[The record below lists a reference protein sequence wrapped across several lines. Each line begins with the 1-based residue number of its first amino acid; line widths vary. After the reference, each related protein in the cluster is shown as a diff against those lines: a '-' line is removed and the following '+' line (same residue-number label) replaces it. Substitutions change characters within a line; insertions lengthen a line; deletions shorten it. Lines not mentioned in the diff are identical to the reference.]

1 MSGSE
6 RESPPHEEPRQ
17 DEGQTSEG
25 AQKSEGKM
33 NGISAP
39 FIRRPIATTL
49 LVVAIALAGGLA
61 FRLLPVSPLPQVE
74 FPTLHVQASLPGAS
88 PDTMASSVATPLERQ
103 FGRIAGITEMTS
115 QSSLGSTSI
124 TLQFDLNRNIDAASR
139 DVQAAINAAR
149 GQLPANLPS
158 NPSFRK
164 SNPSDAPIMLLAL
177 TSDLVEKPKIY
188 DVASSVLQQ
197 KISQIEGVGEITV
210 GGGAL
215 PAVRVEVN
223 PTLLNGYGLSLEDV
237 RTTLANA
244 NANRPKGEIGSV
256 DRLWTLSTTD
266 QLHKAAEY
274 RPLVL
279 KYHNGAGVRLS
290 DVATVED
297 SVENVRAGGLS
308 NGKPAIL
315 LIIFRQPGANV
326 IATVDRI
333 RAVLPQLHASISP
346 AIDMQ
351 VAMDSTTTIRAS
363 VHDVEITL
371 IISILLVILVV
382 FLFLRDVRSTFIPSV
397 AVPVSLIGTFGVMYL
412 LGFSIDNLSLMALTV
427 ATGFVVDDAIVV
439 VENITRYL
447 EQGMTPV
454 DAALRGASEIGF
466 TVLTISISLIAVFI
480 PILLMGGIVGRL
492 FREFAIVLSVAIAV
506 SMVVSLTATPMMCA
520 QLLRAHEDQRH
531 GRLYQASERAFD
543 WILHKYERS
552 LSWVLRHQFLV
563 LLITL
568 ATMGASV
575 YLYIIIPKG
584 FFPQQDTGRLNG
596 SIVADQSSSYPA
608 MEKRHQRLVA
618 IVQRDPAVD
627 SVTSFT
633 GGNNSARM
641 FVALKTK
648 RKETADQ
655 VINRLRPKLSH
666 EPGASLFLQSV
677 QDLRVG
683 GRQGNAQ
690 YQYTLQGDNTDE
702 LLRWAPKVQ
711 AKLRTLKQLVDVNT
725 DQQNKGLQSS
735 LVIDRT
741 TAARLGITP
750 QAIDNILYDAFGQR
764 QVSTMYEQLNQY
776 HVVMEVEPQFWQ
788 NPDGL
793 KYIYVPAGNTSP
805 TNASDAAASAAS
817 NTSLGISA
825 ATSSAP
831 VASTGTS
838 DSSGTSNATGTSSS
852 TSTSS
857 TATAT
862 GVASGAPATPS
873 ATAATSAVS
882 TASSVGKLVPLAAF
896 THYESSNAPLTVNHQ
911 GQFPAITFSFN
922 LPPGVALGDAV
933 KAVDQAE
940 AEIRL
945 PESIHGSF
953 AGTAQA
959 FQDSLKNEALLILA
973 ALFTVYIVLGMLYES
988 TIHPITILSTLPS
1001 AGVGALLALI
1011 ICHNDLSVI
1020 ALIGIIL
1027 LIGIVKKNAILMID
1041 FAIEAERKE
1050 GKSPADAIY
1059 EACLLRF
1066 RPITMTTMA
1075 AMLGGLPLAIGL
1087 GTGSE
1092 LRRPLGIAIV
1102 GGLLFSQMLTLYTTT
1117 VVYLYLDRYRLWWER
1132 RRQPRRAPVPASSEA

>member
-1 MSGSE
+1 VSISE
-6 RESPPHEEPRQ
+6 
-17 DEGQTSEG
+17 
-25 AQKSEGKM
+25 
-33 NGISAP
+33 P

-74 FPTLHVQASLPGAS
+74 FPTLHVSANLPGAN

-103 FGRIAGITEMTS
+103 FGRIAGVTEMTS
-115 QSSLGSTSI
+115 SSSLGSTNI
-124 TLQFDLNRNIDAASR
+124 TLQFDLSRDIDAASR

-158 NPSFRK
+158 NPNLRK
-164 SNPSDAPIMLLAL
+164 SNPSDAPIMLLSL
-177 TSDLVEKPKIY
+177 TSDLIQKQKIY

-237 RTTLANA
+237 RTALSSA
-244 NANRPKGEIGSV
+244 NANRPKGEIASV
-256 DRLWTLSTTD
+256 DRLWTLSTSD
-266 QLHKAAEY
+266 QLLKAAEY
-274 RPLVL
+274 RPLII
-279 KYHNGAGVRLS
+279 KYRNGAGVRLA
-290 DVATVED
+290 DVAAVDD
-297 SVENVRAGGLS
+297 SVENLRSGGLS
-308 NGKPAIL
+308 NGKPAVL

-326 IATVDRI
+326 ISTVDRI
-333 RAVLPQLHASISP
+333 RAVLPQLQASISP
-346 AIDMQ
+346 AIQMQ
-351 VAMDSTTTIRAS
+351 VVQDSTTTIRAS

-371 IISILLVILVV
+371 VISILLVILVV
-382 FLFLRDVRSTFIPSV
+382 FVFLRDWRSTFIPSV

-439 VENITRYL
+439 IENITRYL
-447 EQGMTPV
+447 EEGMAPL
-454 DAALRGASEIGF
+454 DAALRGAREIGF

-520 QLLRAHEDQRH
+520 VLLRSREGEKH
-531 GRLYQASERAFD
+531 GRLYQASDRAFD
-543 WILHKYERS
+543 RILHGYDRS
-552 LSWVLRHQFLV
+552 LSWVLRHQPLV
-563 LLITL
+563 LFITL
-568 ATMGASV
+568 ATMAASV
-575 YLYIIIPKG
+575 YLYIIVPKG

-596 SIVADQSSSYPA
+596 SIQADQSSSFQA
-608 MEKRHQRLVA
+608 MQQRMTRLVS
-618 IVQRDPAVD
+618 IVQRDPAVT
-627 SVTSFT
+627 SVTAFT

-641 FVALKTK
+641 FVALKDK

-655 VINRLRPKLSH
+655 IIARLRPKLSH
-666 EPGASLFLQSV
+666 EPGANLFLQAV

-683 GRQGNAQ
+683 GRGGNAQ
-690 YQYTLQGDNTDE
+690 YQYSLQGDNTQE
-702 LLRWAPKVQ
+702 LLQWAPRVQ
-711 AKLRTLKQLVDVNT
+711 QKLRTLKQLVDVNS
-725 DQQNKGLQSS
+725 DQQNKGLQAS
-735 LVIDRT
+735 LAIDRA
-741 TAARLGITP
+741 TAARLGVTP
-750 QAIDNILYDAFGQR
+750 QMIDNILYDAFGQR

-776 HVVMEVEPQFWQ
+776 HVIMEVEPQFWQ

-793 KYIYVPAGNTSP
+793 KYIYVPAGNPSP
-805 TNASDAAASAAS
+805 SNASTAVVAAAGGVSTGAAS
-817 NTSLGISA
+817 S
-825 ATSSAP
+825 P
-831 VASTGTS
+831 
-838 DSSGTSNATGTSSS
+838 SSGG
-852 TSTSS
+852 
-857 TATAT
+857 
-862 GVASGAPATPS
+862 GR
-873 ATAATSAVS
+873 
-882 TASSVGKLVPLAAF
+882 LVPLSAF
-896 THYESSNAPLTVNHQ
+896 THYETTNAPLTVNHQ

-933 KAVDQAE
+933 TAVDQAE
-940 AEIRL
+940 AEIGL
-945 PESIHGSF
+945 PGSIHGSF

-959 FQDSLKNEALLILA
+959 FQASLKNEPILILA

-1011 ICHNDLSVI
+1011 ITHTELSVI

-1041 FAIEAERKE
+1041 FAIEAERKDN
-1050 GKSPADAIY
+1050 KSPADAIY

-1075 AMLGGLPLAIGL
+1075 AMLGGLPLAIGI

-1102 GGLLFSQMLTLYTTT
+1102 GGLLFSQLLTLYTTP
-1117 VVYLYLDRYRLWWER
+1117 VIYLYLDRLRLWWER
-1132 RRQPRRAPVPASSEA
+1132 RRQPRRAPVPAGSEA